1 MTEAKAESPPKQR
14 FRRVRGFRAWVRGL
28 PGGRLLWRVAVTLLG
43 VAIIALGIVLLP
55 LPGPGWVIIF
65 AGLGV
70 LATEY
75 TWAKRLLAWTRRQ
88 VARWAQWFAQ
98 APIWVR
104 VLGGLLSLALL
115 GAIALAAWY
124 IAHGGSL

>member
-1 MTEAKAESPPKQR
+1 MTEARADSPAKRR
-14 FRRVRGFRAWVRGL
+14 FRHVRALRDRVRAL
-28 PGGRLLWRVAVTLLG
+28 PGGRLVWRLGVTVLG

-75 TWAKRLLAWTRRQ
+75 TWASRLLVWMRRQ
-88 VARWAQWFAQ
+88 VARWAQWLAH

-104 VLGGLLSLALL
+104 VLSALLTLALIA
-115 GAIALAAWY
+115 GIALAAWY
-124 IAHGGSL
+124 IAHGGL

>member
-1 MTEAKAESPPKQR
+1 MTEAPADAPPKRR
-14 FRRVRGFRAWVRGL
+14 FRRIRAFRGWVRGL
-28 PGGRLLWRVAVTLLG
+28 PGGRLVWRIVVTVLG
-43 VAIIALGIVLLP
+43 VAIIAIGILLLP
-55 LPGPGWVIIF
+55 LPGPGWLIIF

-75 TWAKRLLAWTRRQ
+75 TWANRLLVWARRQ
-88 VARWAQWFAQ
+88 VARWGQWLTH

-104 VLGGLLSLALL
+104 VLCGLLSLALL

-124 IAHGGSL
+124 IAHGGNL

>member
-1 MTEAKAESPPKQR
+1 MRA
-14 FRRVRGFRAWVRGL
+14 FRGWVREL
-28 PGGRLLWRVAVTLLG
+28 PGGRLIWRIAVTLLG
-43 VAIIALGIVLLP
+43 VAIIAVGIVLLP

-75 TWAKRLLAWTRRQ
+75 TWASRLLSWTRRQ
-88 VARWAQWFAQ
+88 VARWAQWFAH

-104 VLGGLLSLALL
+104 VLGGLLSLALIA
-115 GAIALAAWY
+115 AIAVAAWY
-124 IAHGGSL
+124 LV